1 MLKYFS
7 FQNSYA
13 AENETEN
20 QCFFTQIVAIW
31 IVSVLGQA
39 ITGSEQVYQ
48 VLIKLKHVYPLIGS
62 ALQGRDIV
70 MHPGMGQSLVS
81 LHSWVMWSSTIETF
95 FSITGGS
102 TLWGFIMLNTM
113 CFQFNM
119 LKICH
124 PYDAIE
130 KS

>member
-1 MLKYFS
+1 MLDLQGLIS
-7 FQNSYA
+7 FRY
-13 AENETEN
+13 
-20 QCFFTQIVAIW
+20 
-31 IVSVLGQA
+31 VLWKCSQ
-39 ITGSEQVYQ
+39 EF
-48 VLIKLKHVYPLIGS
+48 IGS